1 MQEMSRGS
9 VDLIYLDPPF
19 NSNQDYNAIYKTE
32 TGRPL
37 PDQIEAFCD
46 TWTLDKER
54 ERVIQQMPILFREAG
69 IGDDVAKFWRLW
81 MNALRNTNPR
91 LLAYLSYM
99 VQRLLPMK
107 GILKPTGS
115 IYLHCDPTASH
126 YIKIMLDSIFGH
138 ERFRNEITWK
148 RTDSHNTPKGY
159 GNIAD
164 IILFYTASDFATWNP
179 QYGDYSEKQL
189 ARHKYKD
196 KKGWYRLDDLTAPRP
211 NSDSGKWK
219 WRGTMPGKT
228 RGWGYKQE
236 QLEEWWEKGLI
247 QTKGD
252 GTPRQDGLKRYLH
265 ESEGQVLQNI
275 WTDIPRI
282 PNTGKERMGYAT
294 QKPVALL
301 ERIIEASSNPG
312 DVVFDPFC
320 GCDSH
325 NTPKG
330 YGNIADIILFYTASD
345 FATWNP
351 QYGDYS
357 EKQLARHK
365 YKDKKGWYRLDDLT
379 APRPNS
385 DSGKWKWRGTM
396 PGKTRGWGYKQEQ
409 LEEWWEKGLIQTKG
423 DGTPRQDGLK
433 RYLHESEGQVLQN
446 IWTDIPRI
454 PNTGKERMGYATQKP
469 VALLERIIE
478 ASSNPGDVVF
488 DPFCGCATT
497 LEAAHRL
504 GRRWIGCDI
513 AIHAIKRVAKVRL
526 AERLR
531 LVEGIDFT
539 VEGVP
544 RNLEGAHDLWQR
556 DKYHFQEWAVEQVDG
571 FVTTRRGGDGGIDG
585 QLYFARPGFQELRSM
600 VIEVKGGANV
610 GIGVVRDLRGVM
622 EREEADMAGLIVM
635 NPLGKRQAVNFAREM
650 ATAGD
655 LDVMGIMY
663 PRMQILTVQQI
674 LDEQRFMT
682 PSVAARG
689 TGQSALPLT
698 SG

>member
-1 MQEMSRGS
+1 MNRLYYGDCLTIMQEMSRGS

-148 RTDSHNTPKGY
+148 RT
-159 GNIAD
+159 
-164 IILFYTASDFATWNP
+164 
-179 QYGDYSEKQL
+179 
-189 ARHKYKD
+189 
-196 KKGWYRLDDLTAPRP
+196 
-211 NSDSGKWK
+211 
-219 WRGTMPGKT
+219 
-228 RGWGYKQE
+228 
-236 QLEEWWEKGLI
+236 
-247 QTKGD
+247 
-252 GTPRQDGLKRYLH
+252 
-265 ESEGQVLQNI
+265 
-275 WTDIPRI
+275 
-282 PNTGKERMGYAT
+282 
-294 QKPVALL
+294 
-301 ERIIEASSNPG
+301 
-312 DVVFDPFC
+312 
-320 GCDSH
+320 DSH